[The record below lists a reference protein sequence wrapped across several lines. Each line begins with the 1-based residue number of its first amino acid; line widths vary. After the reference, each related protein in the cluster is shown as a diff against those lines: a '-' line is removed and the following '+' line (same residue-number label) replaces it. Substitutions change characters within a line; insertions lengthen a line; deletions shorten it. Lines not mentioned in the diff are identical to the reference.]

1 MANAFSGERKR
12 GHVKWVSSRENIL
25 TACMHYPPRA
35 TPTTF
40 ARTGLG
46 THLAQL
52 GMERGTSSTPRA
64 TSWPGD
70 THCPLGAAE
79 LQLHPPRCAFWG
91 WGMLDVLWGQGVMAQ
106 SCPCTWQF
114 AAAGIF
120 FYLLSVT
127 FYQPSVPPVMPEMTN
142 YFKPE
147 AIQIPQGFS
156 LNPQLLRRLHTTLLA
171 RNPPSLTHEVPS
183 STFSGFS
190 G

>member
-91 WGMLDVLWGQGVMAQ
+91 WEMLHVLWGQGVMAQ
-106 SCPCTWQF
+106 SCPCTWQL

-120 FYLLSVT
+120 LHSICDFLPT
-127 FYQPSVPPVMPEMTN
+127 QCPS
-142 YFKPE
+142 
-147 AIQIPQGFS
+147 S
-156 LNPQLLRRLHTTLLA
+156 DA
-171 RNPPSLTHEVPS
+171 RNDKLLQTRSNSDPSRFLPQS
-183 STFSGFS
+183 STPEEAPHHPARQESTFPHP
-190 G
+190 